1 MGVSSRFADIIKANL
16 NALMDRAEDPE
27 KMLTLII
34 DDMEDA
40 LGDIRRVAAQ
50 HIAEQKQLERTVQSL
65 NKNIAH
71 WQQNAELA
79 ISKGRDDLAKSALQE
94 KYALGQELDAVTTA
108 QETLEEQLA
117 QLRIDAE
124 QLASKLNEAR
134 TKRDSLHRRLNI
146 VEQRLRVKSTTE
158 QQKLAAVTVR
168 FDEYVR
174 RIDNLEAKV
183 ESYDLGSSSRDL
195 QQQFEQWQQNEKVE
209 QELSAL
215 KQKAS

>member
-1 MGVSSRFADIIKANL
+1 
-16 NALMDRAEDPE
+16 
-27 KMLTLII
+27 
-34 DDMEDA
+34 MEDA

-158 QQKLAAVTVR
+158 QQKLAAVAVR

-195 QQQFEQWQQNEKVE
+195 QQQFEQWQQSEKVE
-209 QELSAL
+209 QELTAL

>member
-1 MGVSSRFADIIKANL
+1 MGVRSRFADIIKANL

>member
-108 QETLEEQLA
+108 
-117 QLRIDAE
+117 
-124 QLASKLNEAR
+124 
-134 TKRDSLHRRLNI
+134 H
-146 VEQRLRVKSTTE
+146 
-158 QQKLAAVTVR
+158 
-168 FDEYVR
+168 
-174 RIDNLEAKV
+174 
-183 ESYDLGSSSRDL
+183 
-195 QQQFEQWQQNEKVE
+195 
-209 QELSAL
+209 
-215 KQKAS
+215 